1 MAGKVSGVLMP
12 RAADPSGSGA
22 TTDCGRRHHV
32 FDVALSR
39 IKHRASWEILW
50 FWETPQAAFDRY
62 SLWVFNRANTTRAI
76 FLASMTKA

>member
-1 MAGKVSGVLMP
+1 MSLPMLRVHRYTQVDLKE
-12 RAADPSGSGA
+12 RGA
-22 TTDCGRRHHV
+22 R
-32 FDVALSR
+32 
-39 IKHRASWEILW
+39 KWEILW